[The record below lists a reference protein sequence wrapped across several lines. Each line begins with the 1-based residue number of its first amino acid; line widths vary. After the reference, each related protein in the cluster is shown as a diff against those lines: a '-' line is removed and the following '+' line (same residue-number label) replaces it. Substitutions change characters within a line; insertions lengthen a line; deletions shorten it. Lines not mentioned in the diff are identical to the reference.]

1 VLSVFFVLAG
11 ASLYFVSLRLIGVA
25 GFAYIA
31 LRIVGKVIG
40 GYLGGGIG
48 HCPPVMNRW
57 LGLAML
63 PHAGAAL

>member
-1 VLSVFFVLAG
+1 L
-11 ASLYFVSLRLIGVA
+11 
-25 GFAYIA
+25 
-31 LRIVGKVIG
+31 
-40 GYLGGGIG
+40 GGIG